1 MKKAVILLV
10 IAVTAFATSAIGLDR
25 LALRQ
30 VVRACVAD
38 FKVTGAPF
46 PCLEVDLSSGEDRG
60 YIVLR
65 PPRLNDL
72 IFTPTRKIV
81 GIEDPLLQ
89 SAEAPN
95 YFNAAWRAR
104 SFLNGAD
111 GRAREHDEI
120 ALVANSAAVR
130 TQDQLHIHVGC
141 LKTARPTHARSSG
154 AESPDWQM
162 GADRRRGSPYG
173 VLGNA
178 YKGSRPFGY
187 RAVSARCRS
196 PRRRGHTPKEPD
208 DRSSRRSRRRRRPV
222 PDSCFLRRGNGRV
235 VQRSA

>member
-10 IAVTAFATSAIGLDR
+10 IAVTAFATSAIGLDQ
-25 LALRQ
+25 LALWQ

-38 FKVTGAPF
+38 FKLMGAAI

-60 YIVLR
+60 HAVLLS
-65 PPRLNDL
+65 PRLNDL
-72 IFTPTRKIV
+72 IVTPTRKIV

-130 TQDQLHIHVGC
+130 TQDQLHMRA
-141 LKTARPTHARSSG
+141 ARNLL
-154 AESPDWQM
+154 AET
-162 GADRRRGSPYG
+162 R
-173 VLGNA
+173 
-178 YKGSRPFGY
+178 
-187 RAVSARCRS
+187 
-196 PRRRGHTPKEPD
+196 
-208 DRSSRRSRRRRRPV
+208 
-222 PDSCFLRRGNGRV
+222 
-235 VQRSA
+235 